1 MSRGVVRSGVGF
13 STVGDRETRLT
24 TGPRVEAH
32 LDGRVHH
39 ALHLICDAVVLR
51 GKEAEL
57 GQERPRNRLAKA
69 LDEARALDD
78 GGVRQEQHPDES
90 QREPGPCGGASRPPR
105 HRAFPGGRE
114 RPEEHAVAGV
124 LRSSS
129 RATTRAPARVAVDGQ
144 RVGNVSHFIPKIST
158 FRLSGRHSGR
168 HLTPP

>member
-1 MSRGVVRSGVGF
+1 MVRSGVGF

-39 ALHLICDAVVLR
+39 ALHLIRDAVVLR

-78 GGVRQEQHPDES
+78 GGVRQEQHDDES
-90 QREPGPCGGASRPPR
+90 QREPGPCPPR

-124 LRSSS
+124 L
-129 RATTRAPARVAVDGQ
+129 
-144 RVGNVSHFIPKIST
+144 
-158 FRLSGRHSGR
+158 
-168 HLTPP
+168 